1 MLSRLLLLVPLSG
14 RRLLRSTSSGFFFF
28 WPTLAVAR
36 RVVAAGA
43 LFGLIS
49 LRVTYC
55 AVFIFSFPLVPTS
68 VTLNLQ
74 RRCSAAPLLFALS
87 GSSVCLIT

>member
-14 RRLLRSTSSGFFFF
+14 RRLLRSTSSGFFF